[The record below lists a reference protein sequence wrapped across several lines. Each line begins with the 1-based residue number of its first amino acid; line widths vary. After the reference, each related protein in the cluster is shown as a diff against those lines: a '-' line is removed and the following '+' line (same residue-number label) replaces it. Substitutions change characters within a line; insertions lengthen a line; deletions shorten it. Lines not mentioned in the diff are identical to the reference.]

1 MLKNKGIMISHGTV
15 LATISIMMLG
25 IYPTIMAVKA
35 QVPGLASSSANPS
48 SPPLPPTST
57 TFRGA
62 IASIQNNNQGK
73 PNWIAQGQWNMSLV
87 KPNQRQLKL
96 TANSFNSTFTMEM
109 INGSE
114 KHKHSIYN
122 FRQTGSSMNTT
133 AASPSIINGTATIT
147 MNKGTIQNVPITI
160 KLWQGNALNL
170 WIDPASSKK
179 HFGNTPIYGTIYK
192 RQKP

>member
-1 MLKNKGIMISHGTV
+1 MLKNKDIMISHNTI
-15 LATISIMMLG
+15 LATISIMMMLG

-35 QVPGLASSSANPS
+35 QVPGLTPSQTASP
-48 SPPLPPTST
+48 ST

-62 IASIQNNNQGK
+62 IASIQNNNEGK
-73 PNWIAQGQWNMSLV
+73 PTWIAQGQWNMSLA
-87 KPNQRQLKL
+87 KPLNQRQLKL

-122 FRQTGSSMNTT
+122 FKQTGGSMNTT

-147 MNKGTIQNVPITI
+147 MNKGTIPNVPITI

-170 WIDPASSKK
+170 WIDPISSKK

-192 RQKP
+192 RPKP